1 MTWQQGYVIVASMK
15 ARTTLVLLSVLAVM
29 APASAWAWGA
39 NAHRTISKIAVESL
53 PEEIP
58 AFLRAPESAWQTA
71 ELGREA
77 DRSKGAGQPHD
88 HDLDPGHHVY
98 VWDDGT
104 VGGVPLNP
112 LPATRE
118 DYDTALRAKGWT
130 EYKLGFLPYSII
142 DGWQQL
148 WMDFAYW
155 RVDVAAERSAETAED
170 GAWFAKDRQLRE
182 LLIIRDV
189 GYWSHF
195 VADAS
200 MPLHVSIHFNG
211 WGSFPN
217 PEGYTISDKVHGY
230 FEGEFVR
237 KHVAEQDVRG
247 KVKPY
252 HDCRCTIQERTVA
265 YLMTTTAQVIP
276 LYELHKAGAFSGD
289 DPKGKEFA
297 AERMAAAASE
307 LRDMIIDAW
316 RTSADAA
323 VGYPKV
329 MVRDVEAGTVIPIAE
344 LKGRD

>member
-1 MTWQQGYVIVASMK
+1 MLVASYPMMSIGK
-15 ARTTLVLLSVLAVM
+15 IAVIAFCLSVLA
-29 APASAWAWGA
+29 PSGAWAWGA
-39 NAHRTISKIAVESL
+39 YGHRIISKIAVESF
-53 PEEIP
+53 PDEIP
-58 AFLRAPESAWQTA
+58 AFLRTPEAAWQLA

-77 DRSKGAGQPHD
+77 DRSKGAGKSHD
-88 HDLDPGHHVY
+88 HDLDPGHYVN

-104 VGGVPLNP
+104 VGGVPLSP

-148 WMDFAYW
+148 RMDFGYW
-155 RVDVAAERSAETAED
+155 RVDVVGERSAETQED
-170 GAWFAKDRQLRE
+170 RAWFAKDRQLRE
-182 LLIIRDV
+182 LLVVRDL

-211 WGSFPN
+211 WGPFPN
-217 PEGYTISDKVHGY
+217 PQGYSTSTTVHGH
-230 FEGEFVR
+230 FEGDFVR
-237 KHVAEQDVRG
+237 KHVSEGDVRA

-252 HDCRCTIQERTVA
+252 HDCGCTIQERTVA
-265 YLMTTTAQVIP
+265 YLMATKAEVIP
-276 LYELHKAGAFSGD
+276 LYELEKAGTFSGD
-289 DPKGKEFA
+289 DPKGKDFA

-307 LRDMIIDAW
+307 LRDMVIDAW
-316 RTSADAA
+316 RTSGDAA

-329 MVRDVEAGTVIPIAE
+329 TVRDVEAGKVIPIAE